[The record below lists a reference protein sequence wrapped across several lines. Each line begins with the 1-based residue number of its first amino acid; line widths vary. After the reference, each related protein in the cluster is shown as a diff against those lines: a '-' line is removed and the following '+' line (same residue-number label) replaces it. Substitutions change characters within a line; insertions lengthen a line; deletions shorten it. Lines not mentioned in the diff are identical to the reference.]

1 MSVANP
7 PEEGV
12 NISVVLPTVK
22 SILILTCLICL
33 IFSGDLKASSH
44 VSIVCPC
51 TIERTNGGSA
61 TVNLSVAFHAQSNS
75 SGNLDIVANHGRSS
89 GSYPVVGRKNLSL
102 EFSNSPVSVELE
114 VPLYLVSEGPAFL
127 ELQYGSSRRRFNE
140 EEINFENS
148 GRASTSYSDFWTNV
162 DTLKDADGDGLSD
175 FNERILGSDVAQAN
189 TFGSH
194 VIEVAFTVGSNAQ
207 GDDLGGENLEATLA
221 HHVAVANAAFKDSG
235 VALEIKNVGVY
246 DIGSD
251 NYSASAVNDRMQNRT
266 APFSGLDSVLS
277 RKPDLFIHYS
287 TTSRLGIGGLA
298 WINGNNLH
306 GVMNYKTLYDEGMNL
321 GTVGINNPATTLAHE
336 IGHIMGLSHSLEQD
350 GVIAS
355 GSSFPWSRGYGVDNN
370 FVTIMAYATYFGN
383 PPWGNRFSSP
393 KLACGSDNQPCGV
406 DHTNNYNGAD
416 AAKSLSVVGLQVSAI
431 SNGLPPV
438 ITILGDNPIY
448 ISDAYLVADMAT
460 ALDREDGDI
469 SSAITVENGD
479 SVDYDLQQ
487 IYSVTDSEGNVTKVA
502 REVVITQTDADTDGD
517 GTLNY
522 LDDDDDG
529 DGVADVSDA
538 FPLDASETTDT
549 DLDGIGDNSDADDD
563 GDGVSDS
570 IDAFPLDASETTDT
584 DLDGV
589 GNNADLDDD
598 GDGVVDSADAF
609 PLIALG
615 DLTDTDSDGW
625 PNECDIACANLG
637 MSADDD
643 DDGDGVSDVADAF
656 PLDAS
661 ETTDTDLDGIG
672 NNADLDDDG
681 DGVDDSAD
689 AFPLIA
695 LGDLT
700 DTDSDGLPNECD
712 TACVNLGMSADD
724 DDDGDGVSDVADAF
738 PLDAS
743 ETIDTDLDGIGN
755 NADLDD
761 DGDGVEDD
769 LDALPLDASETVDTD
784 LDGIGNNSDADDDGD
799 GVEDNSDAFPL
810 DKDAWID
817 TDGDGLADYFSLST
831 ASSYTTLNS
840 LITSVSEFEGAI
852 VSFALGDEQRALIT
866 FSLDNYP
873 SECSILINGGSYVCT
888 NGWIVSGVDQVTV
901 QLLDSWGDGGSS
913 ATIDIQ
919 QAIFP
924 SATEAGTLLDD
935 DDDGDGVVDSAD
947 AFPLIALGD
956 LTDTDSDGWPNE
968 CDIACANLGMSAD
981 DDDDGDGVSDVADAF
996 PLDASETTDTDL
1008 DGIGNNA
1015 DLDDDGDGVDDSADA
1030 FPLIALGDLTDTD
1043 SDGLPNECDTACVN
1057 LGMSADDD
1065 DDGDGVSDVAD
1076 AFPLDASETTDTDL
1090 DGIGNNADLDDDGD
1104 GVDDS
1109 ADAFPLIALGDLT
1122 DTDSDGLPNECDT
1135 ACANL
1140 GMSAD
1145 DDDDGDGLE
1154 DDSDAFPLDASE
1166 TDDTDLDGIGNNA
1179 DLDDDNDGV
1188 DDTNDTEPIDPT
1200 NDSDDD
1206 GVANNIDAAPLDPTN
1221 DSDDDGVANNN
1232 DTAPLDPTNDS
1243 DDDGVANNIDA
1254 APLDPTNDSDD
1265 DGVANNNDTAPLDPT
1280 NDSDNDGVANNNDVY
1295 PENNLYSADSDGDGM
1310 PDAWE
1315 ARYNLNPNDP
1325 NDAAMDEDGDGITN
1339 LNEFLSGTPPSGSLD
1354 IDGNGQYDALT
1365 DGLLLLRGM
1374 FGLDGSALVTGTIA
1388 SDAIYTESV
1397 DIEFRIETL
1406 GDLSD
1411 IDGNGYID
1419 ALTDGLLIL
1428 RYLFGL
1434 QGETLINGVVA
1445 IDATRETAEDIEAHL
1460 ETLMPAL

>member
-246 DIGSD
+246 YIGSD

-643 DDGDGVSDVADAF
+643 DDGDGVSDVADPF

-743 ETIDTDLDGIGN
+743 ETI
-755 NADLDD
+755 
-761 DGDGVEDD
+761 
-769 LDALPLDASETVDTD
+769 
-784 LDGIGNNSDADDDGD
+784 
-799 GVEDNSDAFPL
+799 
-810 DKDAWID
+810 
-817 TDGDGLADYFSLST
+817 
-831 ASSYTTLNS
+831 
-840 LITSVSEFEGAI
+840 
-852 VSFALGDEQRALIT
+852 
-866 FSLDNYP
+866 
-873 SECSILINGGSYVCT
+873 
-888 NGWIVSGVDQVTV
+888 
-901 QLLDSWGDGGSS
+901 
-913 ATIDIQ
+913 
-919 QAIFP
+919 
-924 SATEAGTLLDD
+924 
-935 DDDGDGVVDSAD
+935 
-947 AFPLIALGD
+947 
-956 LTDTDSDGWPNE
+956 
-968 CDIACANLGMSAD
+968 
-981 DDDDGDGVSDVADAF
+981 
-996 PLDASETTDTDL
+996 
-1008 DGIGNNA
+1008 
-1015 DLDDDGDGVDDSADA
+1015 
-1030 FPLIALGDLTDTD
+1030 
-1043 SDGLPNECDTACVN
+1043 
-1057 LGMSADDD
+1057 
-1065 DDGDGVSDVAD
+1065 
-1076 AFPLDASETTDTDL
+1076 DTDL

-1315 ARYNLNPNDP
+1315 ARYTSDLNDP

>member
-643 DDGDGVSDVADAF
+643 DDGDGVSDVAD
-656 PLDAS
+656 P
-661 ETTDTDLDGIG
+661 
-672 NNADLDDDG
+672 
-681 DGVDDSAD
+681 
-689 AFPLIA
+689 
-695 LGDLT
+695 
-700 DTDSDGLPNECD
+700 
-712 TACVNLGMSADD
+712 
-724 DDDGDGVSDVADAF
+724 
-738 PLDAS
+738 
-743 ETIDTDLDGIGN
+743 
-755 NADLDD
+755 
-761 DGDGVEDD
+761 
-769 LDALPLDASETVDTD
+769 
-784 LDGIGNNSDADDDGD
+784 
-799 GVEDNSDAFPL
+799 
-810 DKDAWID
+810 
-817 TDGDGLADYFSLST
+817 
-831 ASSYTTLNS
+831 
-840 LITSVSEFEGAI
+840 
-852 VSFALGDEQRALIT
+852 
-866 FSLDNYP
+866 
-873 SECSILINGGSYVCT
+873 
-888 NGWIVSGVDQVTV
+888 
-901 QLLDSWGDGGSS
+901 
-913 ATIDIQ
+913 
-919 QAIFP
+919 
-924 SATEAGTLLDD
+924 
-935 DDDGDGVVDSAD
+935 
-947 AFPLIALGD
+947 
-956 LTDTDSDGWPNE
+956 
-968 CDIACANLGMSAD
+968 
-981 DDDDGDGVSDVADAF
+981 
-996 PLDASETTDTDL
+996 
-1008 DGIGNNA
+1008 
-1015 DLDDDGDGVDDSADA
+1015 
-1030 FPLIALGDLTDTD
+1030 
-1043 SDGLPNECDTACVN
+1043 
-1057 LGMSADDD
+1057 
-1065 DDGDGVSDVAD
+1065 
-1076 AFPLDASETTDTDL
+1076 FPLDASETTDTDL

>member
-643 DDGDGVSDVADAF
+643 DDGDGVSDVADPF
-656 PLDAS
+656 L
-661 ETTDTDLDGIG
+661 
-672 NNADLDDDG
+672 
-681 DGVDDSAD
+681 
-689 AFPLIA
+689 
-695 LGDLT
+695 
-700 DTDSDGLPNECD
+700 
-712 TACVNLGMSADD
+712 
-724 DDDGDGVSDVADAF
+724 
-738 PLDAS
+738 
-743 ETIDTDLDGIGN
+743 
-755 NADLDD
+755 
-761 DGDGVEDD
+761 
-769 LDALPLDASETVDTD
+769 
-784 LDGIGNNSDADDDGD
+784 
-799 GVEDNSDAFPL
+799 
-810 DKDAWID
+810 
-817 TDGDGLADYFSLST
+817 
-831 ASSYTTLNS
+831 
-840 LITSVSEFEGAI
+840 
-852 VSFALGDEQRALIT
+852 
-866 FSLDNYP
+866 
-873 SECSILINGGSYVCT
+873 
-888 NGWIVSGVDQVTV
+888 
-901 QLLDSWGDGGSS
+901 
-913 ATIDIQ
+913 
-919 QAIFP
+919 
-924 SATEAGTLLDD
+924 
-935 DDDGDGVVDSAD
+935 
-947 AFPLIALGD
+947 
-956 LTDTDSDGWPNE
+956 
-968 CDIACANLGMSAD
+968 
-981 DDDDGDGVSDVADAF
+981 
-996 PLDASETTDTDL
+996 
-1008 DGIGNNA
+1008 
-1015 DLDDDGDGVDDSADA
+1015 
-1030 FPLIALGDLTDTD
+1030 
-1043 SDGLPNECDTACVN
+1043 
-1057 LGMSADDD
+1057 
-1065 DDGDGVSDVAD
+1065 
-1076 AFPLDASETTDTDL
+1076 LDASETTDTDL

-1188 DDTNDTEPIDPT
+1188 DDTNDTEPI
-1200 NDSDDD
+1200 
-1206 GVANNIDAAPLDPTN
+1206 
-1221 DSDDDGVANNN
+1221 
-1232 DTAPLDPTNDS
+1232 DPTNDS

>member
-44 VSIVCPC
+44 VSILCPC

-643 DDGDGVSDVADAF
+643 DDGDGVSDVAD
-656 PLDAS
+656 P
-661 ETTDTDLDGIG
+661 
-672 NNADLDDDG
+672 
-681 DGVDDSAD
+681 
-689 AFPLIA
+689 
-695 LGDLT
+695 
-700 DTDSDGLPNECD
+700 
-712 TACVNLGMSADD
+712 
-724 DDDGDGVSDVADAF
+724 
-738 PLDAS
+738 
-743 ETIDTDLDGIGN
+743 
-755 NADLDD
+755 
-761 DGDGVEDD
+761 
-769 LDALPLDASETVDTD
+769 
-784 LDGIGNNSDADDDGD
+784 
-799 GVEDNSDAFPL
+799 
-810 DKDAWID
+810 
-817 TDGDGLADYFSLST
+817 
-831 ASSYTTLNS
+831 
-840 LITSVSEFEGAI
+840 
-852 VSFALGDEQRALIT
+852 
-866 FSLDNYP
+866 
-873 SECSILINGGSYVCT
+873 
-888 NGWIVSGVDQVTV
+888 
-901 QLLDSWGDGGSS
+901 
-913 ATIDIQ
+913 
-919 QAIFP
+919 
-924 SATEAGTLLDD
+924 
-935 DDDGDGVVDSAD
+935 
-947 AFPLIALGD
+947 
-956 LTDTDSDGWPNE
+956 
-968 CDIACANLGMSAD
+968 
-981 DDDDGDGVSDVADAF
+981 
-996 PLDASETTDTDL
+996 
-1008 DGIGNNA
+1008 
-1015 DLDDDGDGVDDSADA
+1015 
-1030 FPLIALGDLTDTD
+1030 
-1043 SDGLPNECDTACVN
+1043 
-1057 LGMSADDD
+1057 
-1065 DDGDGVSDVAD
+1065 
-1076 AFPLDASETTDTDL
+1076 FPLDASETTDTDL